1 MQSPIGEQEVIRL
14 GQLEIRYLLD
24 GCTAGSHSR
33 LGSFE
38 LTVPP
43 NANVPPPHSHADNDE
58 FIYVLDGTLRYS
70 VNETTRDLE
79 PGDSMFTP
87 RGAVHAFNNPH
98 GKTARALIMQT
109 PDIGPQYFRDIKAV
123 IDAGGPP
130 DKVKLLEVMT
140 RYGLRP
146 SA

>member
-1 MQSPIGEQEVIRL
+1 MGSIGEQEVIRL

-24 GCTAGSHSR
+24 GCAGASPSR

-58 FIYVLDGTLRYS
+58 FVYVLDGVLRYS
-70 VNETTRDLE
+70 VNEITRDLGV
-79 PGDSMFTP
+79 GDSMFTP
-87 RGAVHAFNNPH
+87 RGAVHAFNNPYS
-98 GKTARALIMQT
+98 KTARALIMQT
-109 PDIGPQYFRDIKAV
+109 PDIGPQYFRDVRAI

-130 DKVKLLEVMT
+130 DKTKLLEVMT
-140 RYGLRP
+140 RYGLTL
-146 SA
+146 SV

>member
-1 MQSPIGEQEVIRL
+1 MESPIGEPEVIRL

-24 GCTAGSHSR
+24 GCSAASDSR

-43 NANVPPPHSHADNDE
+43 SANVPPPHSHADNDE
-58 FIYVLDGTLRYS
+58 YVYVLDGTLRYS
-70 VNETTRDLE
+70 VNETVRDLG

-87 RGAVHAFNNPH
+87 RGAVHAFSNPNSE
-98 GKTARALIMQT
+98 TVRALIMQA
-109 PDIGPQYFRDIKAV
+109 PDIGPQYFRDIRTI

-130 DKVKLLEVMT
+130 NKAKMLEVMT
-140 RYGLRP
+140 RYGLTP
-146 SA
+146 ST